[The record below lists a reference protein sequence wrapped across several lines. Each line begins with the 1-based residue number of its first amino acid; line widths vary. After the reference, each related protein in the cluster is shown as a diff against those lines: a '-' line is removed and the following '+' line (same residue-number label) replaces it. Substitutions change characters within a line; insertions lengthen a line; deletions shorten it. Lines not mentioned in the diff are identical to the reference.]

1 MLRGYQRNDT
11 GTDMKRPVYKALGFA
26 SVGLGAIG
34 AVLPI
39 MPTVPFLLLAVYF
52 FARSNPEL
60 EQKILDHPHWGPQV
74 LDWRERRAISRR
86 SKTMAIGAM
95 ATGAVFTWFTLGH
108 PYYLISIAILVIC
121 GTWIATRNE

>member
-1 MLRGYQRNDT
+1 
-11 GTDMKRPVYKALGFA
+11 MKRPVYRALGFA

-52 FARSNPEL
+52 FARSSPEL
-60 EQKILDHPHWGPQV
+60 EQRILDHPHWGPQV

-86 SKTMAIGAM
+86 AKVMAIGAM
-95 ATGAVFTWFTLGH
+95 SVGAIFTWFTLGY
-108 PYYLISIAILVIC
+108 PWYWVSLAILVIA
-121 GTWIATRNE
+121 GSWIATRNE